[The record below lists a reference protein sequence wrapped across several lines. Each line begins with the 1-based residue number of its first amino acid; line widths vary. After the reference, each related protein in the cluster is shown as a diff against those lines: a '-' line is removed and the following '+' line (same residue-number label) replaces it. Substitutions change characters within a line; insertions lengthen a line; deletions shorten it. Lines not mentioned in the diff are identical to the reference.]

1 MNRIGTI
8 VKYAFKEDLFA
19 FNPKKKIAN
28 LPKNYLGRLI
38 ILLWTYLFLGYIFYG
53 VMKGALPVYINQ
65 GEIAMYFTTF
75 AIFVSLIILLIY
87 GPKIYASFFVPK
99 AISDYQTMPIGEG
112 ELFVGKLIGAVL
124 SFFDF
129 FIFFLLGLFIYFGET
144 GFDLSVLIFGILNFF
159 PMVFVP
165 YSLITLIILIVK
177 KFTNVN
183 RHKKLM
189 KNLGYVL
196 MFIFIGV
203 IYYFAFSSGYSSGQ
217 SGEASGGFW
226 SKFSL
231 SFASSLDRF
240 KGVSN
245 VFLQAKLFGLAVGG
259 SILEKIIASL
269 ALIGICLGLGLLIY
283 KLADKYYYEAVF
295 ENNALPEKKTKGTKK
310 NKEVSLVKS
319 SQFMAIY
326 KRDLKIVT
334 SNLMFL
340 YMPILMILIFG
351 MMSFTTGRQ
360 IIKDVDPNSLNT
372 AYARLMIIGGTFL
385 MGVLIWVN
393 GSTASTSLSRE
404 GKGFYI
410 FQTMPIDPKSHMRAR
425 LASAMTVSS
434 VVNLI
439 MALVVGFLIK
449 IGFVN
454 SLMIFLGLSL
464 ASFVSNMVGVY
475 LASININTNWKTPK
489 DLLQGGVKTI
499 GFYFGSMII
508 VGILLAIFIII
519 MSLTEGNIYLAS
531 GACIILVGV
540 ITFIFYSL
548 AKKKFRGGFLD
559 K

>member
-1 MNRIGTI
+1 MNKIRTI
-8 VKYAFKEDLFA
+8 VKYAFKEEFFA

-28 LPKNYLGRLI
+28 YPKNYLGRLI
-38 ILLWTYLFLGYIFYG
+38 TILWTYLFLGYIFYG
-53 VMKGALPVYINQ
+53 IMKGAMSVYANQ
-65 GEIAMYFTTF
+65 GDNAMYFTTF
-75 AIFVSLIILLIY
+75 AIFVALIILLIY

-129 FIFFLLGLFIYFGET
+129 FIFFLLGLFIYFGAN

-165 YSLITLIILIVK
+165 YSLITLFILFVK

-217 SGEASGGFW
+217 SGETSGFW

-231 SFASSLDRF
+231 SFAGSLDRF

-245 VFLQAKLFGLAVGG
+245 IFLQAKLFGLAVGG
-259 SILEKIIASL
+259 SILEKIIGSL
-269 ALIGICLGLGLLIY
+269 ALIGICLALGLVIY

-295 ENNALPEKKTKGTKK
+295 ENDALPEKKTKETKK
-310 NKEVSLVKS
+310 KREVSLVKS

-326 KRDLKIVT
+326 KRDLRIVT

-340 YMPILMILIFG
+340 YTPILMILIFG

-372 AYARLMIIGGTFL
+372 AYARLMTFGGSFL

-425 LASAMTVSS
+425 LLSAMTVST
-434 VVNLI
+434 VINLI

-454 SLMIFLGLSL
+454 TLMIFLGLSL
-464 ASFVSNMVGVY
+464 ASFVSNIVGVY
-475 LASININTNWKTPK
+475 LSSININTNWKTPK
-489 DLLQGGVKTI
+489 DLLQGGAKTI
-499 GFYFGSMII
+499 GFYFGSMIV
-508 VGILLAIFIII
+508 VGIILGLFILIL
-519 MSLTEGNIYLAS
+519 SLTEGNIYLAS
-531 GACIILVGV
+531 GVDIILVGV
-540 ITFIFYSL
+540 ITFIFYRL
-548 AKKKFRGGFLD
+548 ARAKFRGGFLD

>member
-8 VKYAFKEDLFA
+8 VKYAFKEELFA

-38 ILLWTYLFLGYIFYG
+38 MLLWTYLFLGYIFYG
-53 VMKGALPVYINQ
+53 VMKGALPVYIDQ

-75 AIFVSLIILLIY
+75 AIFVGLIILLIY
-87 GPKIYASFFVPK
+87 APKIYASFFVPK

-144 GFDLSVLIFGILNFF
+144 GFDLSVLIFGIINFF

-165 YSLITLIILIVK
+165 YSLITLLILIIK

-203 IYYFAFSSGYSSGQ
+203 IYYFAFSSGYSSAKNDGDF
-217 SGEASGGFW
+217 GFW
-226 SKFSL
+226 SRFSL
-231 SFASSLDRF
+231 SFAESLDRF

-245 VFLQAKLFGLAVGG
+245 IFLQAKLFGLAVGG
-259 SILEKIIASL
+259 SILVKIIASL
-269 ALIGICLGLGLLIY
+269 ALIGLCLALGLLIY

-295 ENNALPEKKTKGTKK
+295 ENEAIPEKNTKKTKKS
-310 NKEVSLVKS
+310 KEVSLVKS

-372 AYARLMIIGGTFL
+372 AYARLMTFGGSFL

-425 LASAMTVSS
+425 LASAMTVAS

-449 IGFVN
+449 ISFVN

-499 GFYFGSMII
+499 GFYFGSMIV
-508 VGILLAIFIII
+508 VGIILGLFILIL
-519 MSLTEGNIYLAS
+519 SLTEGNIYLAS

-540 ITFIFYSL
+540 ITFIFYRL
-548 AKKKFRGGFLD
+548 ARAKFRGGFLD

>member
-8 VKYAFKEDLFA
+8 VKYAFKEELFA

-75 AIFVSLIILLIY
+75 AIFVGLIILLIY

-112 ELFVGKLIGAVL
+112 ELFVGKLIGGVL

-165 YSLITLIILIVK
+165 YSLIALIILIVK

-217 SGEASGGFW
+217 SGESYGFW
-226 SKFSL
+226 SKLST
-231 SFASSLDRF
+231 SFAGKMDRF
-240 KGVSN
+240 SCVSN
-245 VFLQAKLFGLAVGG
+245 IFLQAKLFGLAVGG
-259 SILEKIIASL
+259 SILVKIIASL
-269 ALIGICLGLGLLIY
+269 ALIGICLALGLLIY
-283 KLADKYYYEAVF
+283 RLADKYYYEAVF
-295 ENNALPEKKTKGTKK
+295 ENNALLEKKTKKTKK
-310 NKEVSLVKS
+310 SKEVSLVKS

-372 AYARLMIIGGTFL
+372 AYARIMIIGGTFL

-425 LASAMTVSS
+425 LASAMTVAS

-499 GFYFGSMII
+499 GFYFGSMIV
-508 VGILLAIFIII
+508 VGILLGLFILIL
-519 MSLTEGNIYLAS
+519 SLTEGNIYLAS

-548 AKKKFRGGFLD
+548 ARAKFRGGFLD

>member
-1 MNRIGTI
+1 
-8 VKYAFKEDLFA
+8 
-19 FNPKKKIAN
+19 
-28 LPKNYLGRLI
+28 
-38 ILLWTYLFLGYIFYG
+38 
-53 VMKGALPVYINQ
+53 
-65 GEIAMYFTTF
+65 MYFIFVSF

-144 GFDLSVLIFGILNFF
+144 GFDLSVLIFGIINFF

-196 MFIFIGV
+196 TPIFIGV

-217 SGEASGGFW
+217 SGESYGFW
-226 SKFSL
+226 SKLST
-231 SFASSLDRF
+231 SFAGKMDRF
-240 KGVSN
+240 SGVSN
-245 VFLQAKLFGLAVGG
+245 IFLQAKLFGLAVGG
-259 SILEKIIASL
+259 SILVKIISSL
-269 ALIGICLGLGLLIY
+269 ALIGLCLALGLLIY

-295 ENNALPEKKTKGTKK
+295 ENEALPEKKTKKTKK
-310 NKEVSLVKS
+310 SKEVSLVKS

-372 AYARLMIIGGTFL
+372 AYARLMTFGGSFL

-499 GFYFGSMII
+499 GFYFGSMIV
-508 VGILLAIFIII
+508 VGILLGLFILIL
-519 MSLTEGNIYLAS
+519 SLTDGNIYLAS

-540 ITFIFYSL
+540 ITFIFYRL
-548 AKKKFRGGFLD
+548 ARAKFMGGFLD

>member
-1 MNRIGTI
+1 MNKIRTI
-8 VKYAFKEDLFA
+8 VKYAFKEEFFA

-28 LPKNYLGRLI
+28 YPKNYLGRLI
-38 ILLWTYLFLGYIFYG
+38 TILWTYLFLGYIFYG
-53 VMKGALPVYINQ
+53 IMKGAMSIYANQ
-65 GEIAMYFTTF
+65 GDNAMYFTTF
-75 AIFVSLIILLIY
+75 AIFVALIILLIY

-129 FIFFLLGLFIYFGET
+129 FIFFLLGLFIYFGAT
-144 GFDLSVLIFGILNFF
+144 GFDLSVLIFGIINFF

-217 SGEASGGFW
+217 SGETSGFW

-231 SFASSLDRF
+231 SFAGSLDRF

-245 VFLQAKLFGLAVGG
+245 IFLQAKLFGLAVGG

-269 ALIGICLGLGLLIY
+269 ALIGICLALGLIIY

-295 ENNALPEKKTKGTKK
+295 ENDALPEKKTKETKK
-310 NKEVSLVKS
+310 KREVSLTKS

-326 KRDLKIVT
+326 KRDLRIVT

-340 YMPILMILIFG
+340 YTPILMILIFG

-372 AYARLMIIGGTFL
+372 AYARLMTFGGSFL

-425 LASAMTVSS
+425 LLSAMTVST
-434 VVNLI
+434 VINLI

-454 SLMIFLGLSL
+454 TLMIFLGLSL
-464 ASFVSNMVGVY
+464 ASFVSNIVGVY
-475 LASININTNWKTPK
+475 LSSININTNWKTPK
-489 DLLQGGVKTI
+489 DLLQGGAKTI
-499 GFYFGSMII
+499 GFYFGSMIV
-508 VGILLAIFIII
+508 VGIILGLFILIL
-519 MSLTEGNIYLAS
+519 SLTEGNIYLAS
-531 GACIILVGV
+531 GVDIILVGV
-540 ITFIFYSL
+540 ITFIFYRL
-548 AKKKFRGGFLD
+548 ARAKFRGGFLD

>member
-1 MNRIGTI
+1 
-8 VKYAFKEDLFA
+8 
-19 FNPKKKIAN
+19 
-28 LPKNYLGRLI
+28 
-38 ILLWTYLFLGYIFYG
+38 
-53 VMKGALPVYINQ
+53 
-65 GEIAMYFTTF
+65 
-75 AIFVSLIILLIY
+75 
-87 GPKIYASFFVPK
+87 
-99 AISDYQTMPIGEG
+99 
-112 ELFVGKLIGAVL
+112 
-124 SFFDF
+124 
-129 FIFFLLGLFIYFGET
+129 
-144 GFDLSVLIFGILNFF
+144 
-159 PMVFVP
+159 
-165 YSLITLIILIVK
+165 
-177 KFTNVN
+177 
-183 RHKKLM
+183 M

-217 SGEASGGFW
+217 SGESYGFW
-226 SKFSL
+226 SKLST
-231 SFASSLDRF
+231 SFAESLDRF

-245 VFLQAKLFGLAVGG
+245 IFLQAKLFGLAVGG
-259 SILEKIIASL
+259 SILVKIIASL
-269 ALIGICLGLGLLIY
+269 ALIGICLALGLLIY

-295 ENNALPEKKTKGTKK
+295 ENETLPEKKTKETKK
-310 NKEVSLVKS
+310 KEVSLVKS

-326 KRDLKIVT
+326 KRDLKLVT

-372 AYARLMIIGGTFL
+372 AYARLMTFGGSFL

-425 LASAMTVSS
+425 LASAMTVAT
-434 VVNLI
+434 VVNLV

-499 GFYFGSMII
+499 GFYFGSMIV
-508 VGILLAIFIII
+508 VGILLGVFILIL
-519 MSLTEGNIYLAS
+519 SLTDGNIYLAS
-531 GACIILVGV
+531 GVDIILVGV
-540 ITFIFYSL
+540 ITFIFYRL
-548 AKKKFRGGFLD
+548 ARSKFRGGFLD

>member
-99 AISDYQTMPIGEG
+99 AINDYQTMPIGEG

-144 GFDLSVLIFGILNFF
+144 GFDLYVLIFGILNFF

-217 SGEASGGFW
+217 SGESYGFW
-226 SKFSL
+226 SKLST
-231 SFASSLDRF
+231 SFAGKMDRF
-240 KGVSN
+240 SGVSN
-245 VFLQAKLFGLAVGG
+245 IFLQAKLFGLAVGG
-259 SILEKIIASL
+259 SILVKIISSL
-269 ALIGICLGLGLLIY
+269 ALIGLCLALGLLIY

-454 SLMIFLGLSL
+454 SLMIFFGLSL

>member
-1 MNRIGTI
+1 MNKISTI
-8 VKYAFKEDLFA
+8 AKYAFKEEFFA

-28 LPKNYLGRLI
+28 YPKNYLGRLI
-38 ILLWTYLFLGYIFYG
+38 AILWTYLFLGYIFYG
-53 VMKGALPVYINQ
+53 VMKGAMSAYINQ

-75 AIFVSLIILLIY
+75 AIFVAIIILLIY

-217 SGEASGGFW
+217 SGESYGFW
-226 SKFSL
+226 SKLST
-231 SFASSLDRF
+231 SFAESLDRF

-245 VFLQAKLFGLAVGG
+245 IFLQAKLFGLAVGG
-259 SILEKIIASL
+259 SILVKIIASL
-269 ALIGICLGLGLLIY
+269 ALIGICLALGLLIY

-295 ENNALPEKKTKGTKK
+295 ENETLPEKKTKETKK
-310 NKEVSLVKS
+310 KEVSLVKS

-326 KRDLKIVT
+326 KRDLKLVT

-340 YMPILMILIFG
+340 YTPILMILIFG

-360 IIKDVDPNSLNT
+360 AIKDLDPNSLYT
-372 AYARLMIIGGTFL
+372 SYARLIILGGSFL
-385 MGVLIWVN
+385 MGILVWVN
-393 GSTASTSLSRE
+393 GSTASLSLSRE
-404 GKGFYI
+404 GRSFYL

-425 LASAMTVSS
+425 LASAMTVST
-434 VVNLI
+434 VINLI

-454 SLMIFLGLSL
+454 TLMIFLGLSL
-464 ASFVSNMVGVY
+464 ASFVSNIVGVY

-489 DLLQGGVKTI
+489 DLLQGGAKTI
-499 GFYFGSMII
+499 GFYFGSMIV
-508 VGILLAIFIII
+508 VGIILGLFILIL
-519 MSLTEGNIYLAS
+519 SLTEGNIYLAS
-531 GACIILVGV
+531 GVDIILVGV
-540 ITFIFYSL
+540 ITFIFYRL
-548 AKKKFRGGFLD
+548 ARTKFRGGFLD

>member
-1 MNRIGTI
+1 MNKIRTI
-8 VKYAFKEDLFA
+8 VKYAFKEEFFA

-28 LPKNYLGRLI
+28 YPKNYLGRLI
-38 ILLWTYLFLGYIFYG
+38 TILWTYLFLGYIFYG
-53 VMKGALPVYINQ
+53 IMKGAMSVYANQ
-65 GEIAMYFTTF
+65 GDNAMYFTTF
-75 AIFVSLIILLIY
+75 AIFVALIILLIY

-129 FIFFLLGLFIYFGET
+129 FIFFLLGLFIYFGAT

-196 MFIFIGV
+196 MVIFIGV

-217 SGEASGGFW
+217 SGETSGFW

-231 SFASSLDRF
+231 SFAGSLDRF

-245 VFLQAKLFGLAVGG
+245 IFLQAKLFGLAVGG

-269 ALIGICLGLGLLIY
+269 ALIGICLALGLIIY

-295 ENNALPEKKTKGTKK
+295 ENDALPEKKTKETKK
-310 NKEVSLVKS
+310 KREVSLTKS

-326 KRDLKIVT
+326 KRDLRIVT

-340 YMPILMILIFG
+340 YTPILMILIFG

-372 AYARLMIIGGTFL
+372 AYARLMTFGGSFL

-425 LASAMTVSS
+425 LLSAMTVST
-434 VVNLI
+434 VINLI

-454 SLMIFLGLSL
+454 TLMIFLGLSL
-464 ASFVSNMVGVY
+464 ASFVSNIVGVY
-475 LASININTNWKTPK
+475 LSSININTNWKTPK
-489 DLLQGGVKTI
+489 DLLQGGAKTI
-499 GFYFGSMII
+499 GFYFGSMIV
-508 VGILLAIFIII
+508 VGIILGLFILIL
-519 MSLTEGNIYLAS
+519 SLTEGNIYLAS
-531 GACIILVGV
+531 GVDIILVGV
-540 ITFIFYSL
+540 ITFIFYRL
-548 AKKKFRGGFLD
+548 ARAKFRGGFLD

>member
-1 MNRIGTI
+1 MNKIRTI
-8 VKYAFKEDLFA
+8 VKYAFKEEFFA

-28 LPKNYLGRLI
+28 YPKNYLGRLI
-38 ILLWTYLFLGYIFYG
+38 TILWTYLFLGYIFYG
-53 VMKGALPVYINQ
+53 IMKGAMSIYANQ
-65 GEIAMYFTTF
+65 GDNAMYFTTF
-75 AIFVSLIILLIY
+75 AIFVALIILLIY

-99 AISDYQTMPIGEG
+99 AISDYQTLPIGEG

-129 FIFFLLGLFIYFGET
+129 FIFFLLGLFIYFGAT
-144 GFDLSVLIFGILNFF
+144 GFDLSVLIFGIINFF

-217 SGEASGGFW
+217 SGETSGFW

-231 SFASSLDRF
+231 SFAGSLDRF

-245 VFLQAKLFGLAVGG
+245 IFLQAKLFGLAVGG

-269 ALIGICLGLGLLIY
+269 ALIGICLGLGLIIY

-295 ENNALPEKKTKGTKK
+295 ENEALPEKKTKENKK
-310 NKEVSLVKS
+310 KKEVSLTKS

-326 KRDLKIVT
+326 KRDLRIVT

-340 YMPILMILIFG
+340 YTPILMILIFG

-372 AYARLMIIGGTFL
+372 AYARLMTFGGSFL

-425 LASAMTVSS
+425 LLSAMTVST
-434 VVNLI
+434 VINLI

-454 SLMIFLGLSL
+454 TLMIFLGLSL
-464 ASFVSNMVGVY
+464 ASFLSNIVGVY

-489 DLLQGGVKTI
+489 DLLQGGAKTI
-499 GFYFGSMII
+499 GFYFGSMIV
-508 VGILLAIFIII
+508 VGIILGLFILIL
-519 MSLTEGNIYLAS
+519 SLTEGNIYLAS
-531 GACIILVGV
+531 GVDIILVGV
-540 ITFIFYSL
+540 ITFIFYRL
-548 AKKKFRGGFLD
+548 ARAKFRGGFLD

>member
-1 MNRIGTI
+1 M
-8 VKYAFKEDLFA
+8 
-19 FNPKKKIAN
+19 
-28 LPKNYLGRLI
+28 
-38 ILLWTYLFLGYIFYG
+38 
-53 VMKGALPVYINQ
+53 
-65 GEIAMYFTTF
+65 
-75 AIFVSLIILLIY
+75 
-87 GPKIYASFFVPK
+87 
-99 AISDYQTMPIGEG
+99 
-112 ELFVGKLIGAVL
+112 
-124 SFFDF
+124 
-129 FIFFLLGLFIYFGET
+129 
-144 GFDLSVLIFGILNFF
+144 SVLIFGILNFF

-217 SGEASGGFW
+217 SGETSGFW

-231 SFASSLDRF
+231 SFAGSLDRF

-245 VFLQAKLFGLAVGG
+245 IFLQAKLFGLAVGG
-259 SILEKIIASL
+259 SILEKIIGSL
-269 ALIGICLGLGLLIY
+269 VLIGICLVLGLIIY

-295 ENNALPEKKTKGTKK
+295 ENDALPEKKTKETKK
-310 NKEVSLVKS
+310 KREVSLVKS

-326 KRDLKIVT
+326 KRDLRIVT

-340 YMPILMILIFG
+340 YTPILMILIFG

-372 AYARLMIIGGTFL
+372 AYARLMTFGGSFL

-425 LASAMTVSS
+425 LLSAMTVST
-434 VVNLI
+434 VINLI

-454 SLMIFLGLSL
+454 TLMIFLGLSL
-464 ASFVSNMVGVY
+464 ASFVSNIVGVY

-489 DLLQGGVKTI
+489 DLLQGGAKTI
-499 GFYFGSMII
+499 GFYFGSMIV
-508 VGILLAIFIII
+508 VGIILGLFILIL
-519 MSLTEGNIYLAS
+519 SLTEGNIYLAS
-531 GACIILVGV
+531 GVDIILVGV
-540 ITFIFYSL
+540 ITFIFYRL
-548 AKKKFRGGFLD
+548 ARTKFRGGFLD

>member
-1 MNRIGTI
+1 MNKISTI
-8 VKYAFKEDLFA
+8 AKYAFKEDLFF
-19 FNPKKKIAN
+19 FNPRKKIAN
-28 LPKNYLGRLI
+28 LPKNYLLRLI
-38 ILLWTYLFLGYIFYG
+38 TILWSYLFLGYIYFG
-53 VMKGALPVYINQ
+53 VMKGALAIYGKNGQ
-65 GEIAMYFTTF
+65 GSMYFMTF
-75 AIFVSLIILLIY
+75 ALLLSVIVIFMYGPRIY
-87 GPKIYASFFVPK
+87 GNFFAQKSIAS
-99 AISDYQTMPIGEG
+99 YQTLPISQGD
-112 ELFVGKLIGAVL
+112 LFVGKIVGGVL

-144 GFDLSVLIFGILNFF
+144 GFDLSVLIFGIINFF
-159 PMVFVP
+159 PMIFIP
-165 YSLITLIILIVK
+165 YSLVALVLLVIK

-217 SGEASGGFW
+217 SGESYGFW
-226 SKFSL
+226 SKLST
-231 SFASSLDRF
+231 SFAGKMDRF
-240 KGVSN
+240 SGVSN
-245 VFLQAKLFGLAVGG
+245 IFLQAKLFGLAVGG
-259 SILEKIIASL
+259 STLVIKIISSL
-269 ALIGICLGLGLLIY
+269 ALIGLCLALGLLIY

-295 ENNALPEKKTKGTKK
+295 ENEALPEKKTKKIKK
-310 NKEVSLVKS
+310 SKEVSLVKS

-372 AYARLMIIGGTFL
+372 AYARLMTFGGSFL

-404 GKGFYI
+404 SKGFYI

-425 LASAMTVSS
+425 LASAMTVAT
-434 VVNLI
+434 VVNLV

-499 GFYFGSMII
+499 GFYFGSMIV
-508 VGILLAIFIII
+508 VGILLGLFILIL
-519 MSLTEGNIYLAS
+519 SLTEGNIYLAS

-540 ITFIFYSL
+540 ITFIFYRL
-548 AKKKFRGGFLD
+548 ARSKFRGGFLD

>member
-1 MNRIGTI
+1 MNKIRTI
-8 VKYAFKEDLFA
+8 VKYAFKEEFFA

-28 LPKNYLGRLI
+28 YPKNYLGRLI
-38 ILLWTYLFLGYIFYG
+38 TILWTYLFLGYIFYG
-53 VMKGALPVYINQ
+53 IMKGAMSVYANQ
-65 GEIAMYFTTF
+65 GDNAMYFTTF
-75 AIFVSLIILLIY
+75 AIFVALIILLIY

-129 FIFFLLGLFIYFGET
+129 FIFFLLGLFIYFGAT

-217 SGEASGGFW
+217 SGETSGFW

-231 SFASSLDRF
+231 SFAGSLDRF

-245 VFLQAKLFGLAVGG
+245 IFLQAKLFGLAVGG

-269 ALIGICLGLGLLIY
+269 ALIGICLALGLIIY

-295 ENNALPEKKTKGTKK
+295 ENDALPEKKTKETKK
-310 NKEVSLVKS
+310 KREVSLTKS

-326 KRDLKIVT
+326 KRDLRIVT

-340 YMPILMILIFG
+340 YTPILMILIFG

-372 AYARLMIIGGTFL
+372 AYARLMTFGGSFL

-425 LASAMTVSS
+425 LLSAMTVST
-434 VVNLI
+434 VINLI

-454 SLMIFLGLSL
+454 TLMIFLGLSL
-464 ASFVSNMVGVY
+464 ASFVSNIVGVY
-475 LASININTNWKTPK
+475 LSSININTNWKTPK
-489 DLLQGGVKTI
+489 DLLQGGAKTI
-499 GFYFGSMII
+499 GFYFGSMIV
-508 VGILLAIFIII
+508 VGIILGLFILIL
-519 MSLTEGNIYLAS
+519 SLTEGNIYLAS
-531 GACIILVGV
+531 GVDIILVGV
-540 ITFIFYSL
+540 ITFIFYRL
-548 AKKKFRGGFLD
+548 ARAKFRGGFLD

>member
-28 LPKNYLGRLI
+28 YPKNYLGRLI
-38 ILLWTYLFLGYIFYG
+38 VILWTYLFLGYIFYG

-99 AISDYQTMPIGEG
+99 AINDYQTMPIGEG

-217 SGEASGGFW
+217 SGEASGGFR

-245 VFLQAKLFGLAVGG
+245 IFLQAKLFGLAVGG
-259 SILEKIIASL
+259 SILEKIMASL

-295 ENNALPEKKTKGTKK
+295 ENNALPEKKTKKTKK

-499 GFYFGSMII
+499 GFYFGSMIV

-548 AKKKFRGGFLD
+548 AKKKFSGGFLD

>member
-53 VMKGALPVYINQ
+53 VMKGALPVYIDQ

-75 AIFVSLIILLIY
+75 AIFVGLIILLIY

-165 YSLITLIILIVK
+165 YSLIALIILIVK

-203 IYYFAFSSGYSSGQ
+203 IYYFAFSSGYSSAKNDGDF
-217 SGEASGGFW
+217 GFW
-226 SKFSL
+226 SRFAL
-231 SFASSLDRF
+231 SFAGSLDRF
-240 KGVSN
+240 KGISN
-245 VFLQAKLFGLAVGG
+245 IFLQAKLFGLAVGG
-259 SILEKIIASL
+259 SILVKIIGSL
-269 ALIGICLGLGLLIY
+269 ALIGLCLVLGLLIY

-295 ENNALPEKKTKGTKK
+295 ENEDLPEKKIKGTKK

-372 AYARLMIIGGTFL
+372 AYARLMTFGGSFL

-425 LASAMTVSS
+425 LASAMSVAT

-499 GFYFGSMII
+499 GFYFGSMIV
-508 VGILLAIFIII
+508 VGILLGLFILIL
-519 MSLTEGNIYLAS
+519 SLTEGNIYLAS

-540 ITFIFYSL
+540 ITFIFYRL
-548 AKKKFRGGFLD
+548 ARSKFRGGFLD

>member
-1 MNRIGTI
+1 MNKIRTI
-8 VKYAFKEDLFA
+8 VKYAFKEEFFA

-28 LPKNYLGRLI
+28 YPKNYLGRLI
-38 ILLWTYLFLGYIFYG
+38 MLLWTYLFLGYIFYG
-53 VMKGALPVYINQ
+53 IMKGAMSVYANQ
-65 GEIAMYFTTF
+65 GDNAMYFTTF
-75 AIFVSLIILLIY
+75 AIFVALIILLIY

-129 FIFFLLGLFIYFGET
+129 FIFFLLGLFIYFGAT
-144 GFDLSVLIFGILNFF
+144 GFDLSVLIFGIINFF

-217 SGEASGGFW
+217 SGETSGFW

-231 SFASSLDRF
+231 SFAESLDRF

-245 VFLQAKLFGLAVGG
+245 IFLQAKLFGLAVGG
-259 SILEKIIASL
+259 SILEKIIGSL
-269 ALIGICLGLGLLIY
+269 VLIGICLVLGLIIY

-295 ENNALPEKKTKGTKK
+295 ENDALPEKKTKETKK
-310 NKEVSLVKS
+310 KREVSLVKS

-326 KRDLKIVT
+326 KRDLRIVT

-340 YMPILMILIFG
+340 YTPILMILIFG

-360 IIKDVDPNSLNT
+360 IVKDIDPNSLNT
-372 AYARLMIIGGTFL
+372 AYARLMTFGASFL

-425 LASAMTVSS
+425 LLSAMTVST
-434 VVNLI
+434 VINLI

-454 SLMIFLGLSL
+454 TLMIFLGLSL
-464 ASFVSNMVGVY
+464 ASFVSNIVGVY

-489 DLLQGGVKTI
+489 DLLQGGAKTI
-499 GFYFGSMII
+499 GFYFGSMIV
-508 VGILLAIFIII
+508 VGIILGLFILIL
-519 MSLTEGNIYLAS
+519 SLTEGNIYLAS

-540 ITFIFYSL
+540 ITFIFYRL
-548 AKKKFRGGFLD
+548 ARSKFRGGFLD

>member
-1 MNRIGTI
+1 MNKISTI
-8 VKYAFKEDLFA
+8 AKYAFKEEFFA

-28 LPKNYLGRLI
+28 YPKNYLGRLI
-38 ILLWTYLFLGYIFYG
+38 AILWTYLFLGYIFYG
-53 VMKGALPVYINQ
+53 VMKGAMSAYINQ

-75 AIFVSLIILLIY
+75 AIFVAIIILLIY

-165 YSLITLIILIVK
+165 YSLISLIILIVK

-217 SGEASGGFW
+217 SGESYGFW
-226 SKFSL
+226 SKLST
-231 SFASSLDRF
+231 SFAESLDRF

-245 VFLQAKLFGLAVGG
+245 IFLQAKLFGLAVGG
-259 SILEKIIASL
+259 SILVKIIASL
-269 ALIGICLGLGLLIY
+269 ALIGICLALGLLIY

-295 ENNALPEKKTKGTKK
+295 ENETLPEKKTKETKK
-310 NKEVSLVKS
+310 KEVSLVKS

-326 KRDLKIVT
+326 KRDLKLVT

-372 AYARLMIIGGTFL
+372 AYARLMTFGGSFL

-425 LASAMTVSS
+425 LASAMTVAT
-434 VVNLI
+434 VVNLV

-499 GFYFGSMII
+499 GFYFGSMIV
-508 VGILLAIFIII
+508 VGILLGVFILIL
-519 MSLTEGNIYLAS
+519 SLTDGNIYLAS
-531 GACIILVGV
+531 GVDIILVGV
-540 ITFIFYSL
+540 ITFIFYRL
-548 AKKKFRGGFLD
+548 ARSKFRGGFLD

>member
-8 VKYAFKEDLFA
+8 VKYAFKEELFA

-28 LPKNYLGRLI
+28 YPKNYLGRLI
-38 ILLWTYLFLGYIFYG
+38 VLLWTYLFLGYIFYG
-53 VMKGALPVYINQ
+53 VMKGALPVYIDQ

-75 AIFVSLIILLIY
+75 AIFVGLIILLIY

-203 IYYFAFSSGYSSGQ
+203 IYYFAFSSGYSSAKNDGDF
-217 SGEASGGFW
+217 GFW
-226 SKFSL
+226 SRFSL
-231 SFASSLDRF
+231 SFAESLDRF

-245 VFLQAKLFGLAVGG
+245 IFLQAKLFGLAVGG
-259 SILEKIIASL
+259 SILVKIIASL
-269 ALIGICLGLGLLIY
+269 ALIGLCLALGLLIY
-283 KLADKYYYEAVF
+283 RLADRYYYEAVF
-295 ENNALPEKKTKGTKK
+295 ENDAIPEKKTKKTKK

-372 AYARLMIIGGTFL
+372 AYARLMTFGGSFL

-425 LASAMTVSS
+425 LTSAMTVAT
-434 VVNLI
+434 VVNLV

-499 GFYFGSMII
+499 GFYFGSMIV
-508 VGILLAIFIII
+508 VGILLGLFILIL
-519 MSLTEGNIYLAS
+519 SLTDGNIYLAS
-531 GACIILVGV
+531 VVDIILVGV
-540 ITFIFYSL
+540 IAFIFYRL
-548 AKKKFRGGFLD
+548 ARAKFRRGFLD